1 MGRWVWLPAWI
12 TRIKNGKKNGCSSW
26 KHKTV
31 LQLSFALQSWK
42 QSCFIIITFSLNI
55 KYFNKILIMKLCS
68 CQGFTCGTEIWQR
81 KSLKTVFLGFFRLRH
96 SFSLSSHRV
105 MTHQVHSISHM
116 WHSRSKIH
124 GELRPGRE
132 FQNPLVIS
140 INLVGPVW
148 YNRRSLCPG
157 EVAHAPNTS
166 SPMYHYN
173 PQALLPNERSHH

>member
-1 MGRWVWLPAWI
+1 MSVASCL
-12 TRIKNGKKNGCSSW
+12 NHEEKKREEKRVRSW
-26 KHKTV
+26 KHTTV

-68 CQGFTCGTEIWQR
+68 CQGFTCGTDIRQR

-116 WHSRSKIH
+116 WHPFTKQDSRRTQARGTGNSRI
-124 GELRPGRE
+124 
-132 FQNPLVIS
+132 QNPLVIS
-140 INLVGPVW
+140 INLVGPV
-148 YNRRSLCPG
+148 G
-157 EVAHAPNTS
+157 EVLVPVKWSCPRT
-166 SPMYHYN
+166 
-173 PQALLPNERSHH
+173 